1 MNKYDKP
8 KTTWSLDLGLTFYVH
23 LHTSHDFLFS
33 LATDKNASFLL
44 LHLRLKIFVGE
55 PEDGRGPVLV
65 TVSKLGQIKIEPS
78 HASVHNGI
86 LRP

>member
-1 MNKYDKP
+1 M
-8 KTTWSLDLGLTFYVH
+8 H
-23 LHTSHDFLFS
+23 LFLF
-33 LATDKNASFLL
+33 